1 MYSEIFADRG
11 YLKSGHLVPRGQSG
25 AMIHDA
31 HDAAARLISFLETGL
46 MPVIDGDPFPL
57 AAQSICV
64 HGDSAGAVEMAR
76 EIRKRLTARGVHI
89 SHFISP

>member
-1 MYSEIFADRG
+1 
-11 YLKSGHLVPRGQSG
+11 
-25 AMIHDA
+25 MIHDA

-46 MPVIDGDPFPL
+46 MPVIDGDPIPL

-76 EIRKRLTARGVHI
+76 EIRKRLMARGVHI